1 MANSDYTFKQVV
13 DGTGSFSQ
21 SGDTGYSGGVAT
33 LQTCLIQIGYAI
45 SDKKGYFQSDTKS
58 AVEGFQYEFAITV
71 DGIAGPKTC
80 LRLNTVHSSKYFNM
94 YGKPLTD
101 SQWGQDNILKGDFN
115 DIDLLS
121 RIILSEGGYSNIE
134 QEKGVALV
142 IKNRTVSN
150 DPTYVASED
159 TYPNASIYARVVG
172 AKGQY
177 ETANAGNTTSQ
188 EPRRGVNG
196 NQGNGFIDPAW
207 KEAVNLAT
215 NIVNNT
221 KISVTGYKV
230 NGIKISTQKL
240 TVNTTD
246 NKLYLNQQLFSS
258 YKKHYEAGEVSS
270 AVQPLAFS
278 TDTSS
283 DVIYKM

>member
-1 MANSDYTFKQVV
+1 MNYAWEAVLQAERNGRER
-13 DGTGSFSQ
+13 DGLCF
-21 SGDTGYSGGVAT
+21 
-33 LQTCLIQIGYAI
+33 
-45 SDKKGYFQSDTKS
+45 
-58 AVEGFQYEFAITV
+58 VEASTPSPYIEVSVT
-71 DGIAGPKTC
+71 
-80 LRLNTVHSSKYFNM
+80 
-94 YGKPLTD
+94 
-101 SQWGQDNILKGDFN
+101 
-115 DIDLLS
+115 DLLS
-121 RIILSEGGYSNIE
+121 RIILAEGGYSNIE

-142 IKNRTVSN
+142 IKNRADSN
-150 DPTYVASED
+150 NLAYMASED

-172 AKGQY
+172 KSGQY
-177 ETANAGNTTSQ
+177 STADAGTKTAQ

-196 NQGNGFIDPAW
+196 NQENGFIDPAW

-246 NKLYLNQQLFSS
+246 NKSYLNQKLFSA
-258 YKKHYEAGEVSS
+258 YKKDYEAGDVSS

>member
-1 MANSDYTFKQVV
+1 
-13 DGTGSFSQ
+13 
-21 SGDTGYSGGVAT
+21 
-33 LQTCLIQIGYAI
+33 
-45 SDKKGYFQSDTKS
+45 
-58 AVEGFQYEFAITV
+58 
-71 DGIAGPKTC
+71 
-80 LRLNTVHSSKYFNM
+80 M

-121 RIILSEGGYSNIE
+121 RIILAEGGYNNIE